1 MTDRA
6 DMYTKVLARA
16 EDAVVN
22 NRVGQWVGLSIAIL
36 LALSVAA
43 MASDVIF

>member
-22 NRVGQWVGLSIAIL
+22 NRVGSYNFV
-36 LALSVAA
+36 
-43 MASDVIF
+43 